1 MDLELDLPPLS
12 TEEFQTDGRSEA
24 VPELLTER
32 QPRPTGAAAQV
43 QSAAGPERL
52 FSCIPPCRT
61 ALPSGPEDDEAA
73 KPGLEITV
81 SNPSN
86 LKLECVI
93 CYCSYDLSARLPRRL
108 HCGHAF
114 CQACIRRLNV
124 VANEQWWVPCP
135 QCRQNTPTPRGG
147 VAMLDL
153 DLAAFLAVKSEKVLP
168 RHGGRLQPDQ
178 LSKEKPVFTEQ
189 PSGSCQEVLPEPQPC
204 LPRNGCWCCCWWC
217 CDPILC
223 CGTAAAFP
231 S

>member
-1 MDLELDLPPLS
+1 MKMQQEQ
-12 TEEFQTDGRSEA
+12 EM
-24 VPELLTER
+24 
-32 QPRPTGAAAQV
+32 
-43 QSAAGPERL
+43 
-52 FSCIPPCRT
+52 T

-73 KPGLEITV
+73 KPSPEAAV
-81 SNPSN
+81 PSPSS

-93 CYCSYDLSARLPRRL
+93 CYCCYDLSARLPRRL
-108 HCGHAF
+108 YCGHAF

-124 VANEQWWVPCP
+124 VANEQWWIPCP

-168 RHGGRLQPDQ
+168 RQGGRLQLEQ
-178 LSKEKPVFTEQ
+178 FSKEKPVITEQ

-204 LPRNGCWCCCWWC
+204 LPRNGCCCP
-217 CDPILC
+217 CDPPLC
-223 CGTAAAFP
+223 CGTAAAFQ